1 MIVTE
6 RFAQVEVTS
15 FMGLREWLISNH
27 TQVDSIWLVTFKKH
41 IPDRYV
47 SVDQVLDELLCFGW
61 IDGIRRKLDAD
72 RTMQLVST
80 RRHQVWAKTYKDRAD
95 RLIAEGRM
103 MPAGLAA
110 IAASQRD
117 GLWDAMA
124 DVDALIVPPDLE
136 AALAAHQSADKWFA
150 AAAPSYR
157 RNVLRWIKTA
167 KTASTRDR
175 RIAITVDYA
184 VRGEK
189 VPQM

>member
-1 MIVTE
+1 MIVTK

-15 FMGLREWLISNH
+15 VMGLREWLMCNH
-27 TQVDSIWLVTFKKH
+27 MQADSIWLVTFKKH
-41 IPDRYV
+41 IPARYV
-47 SVDQVLDELLCFGW
+47 SVDQMLNELLCFGW

-72 RTMQLVST
+72 RTMQLVSP
-80 RRHQVWAKTYKDRAD
+80 RRHQVWAKTYKDRAA
-95 RLIAEGRM
+95 RLIKDGRM

-110 IAASQRD
+110 IVASQRE
-117 GLWDAMA
+117 GLWDAME

-136 AALAAHQSADKWFA
+136 TALAAHPSAAECFA

-167 KTASTRDR
+167 RTALTRDR
-175 RIAITVDYA
+175 RIAIIVDHA